1 MIAAGG
7 AATAWAP
14 AYVALGS
21 NLDDPPAQLGRAL
34 EALAR
39 LPATHLVAASSYYR
53 NPPMGDVAQPDF
65 VNAVAGLLTTLGPR
79 ALLELLQGIERAH
92 GRDRAKSVR
101 WGPRVLD
108 LDLLV
113 HGRARLREDGLELPH
128 PGIGERNFVL
138 FPLLEIAPGLDVP
151 GLGPVE
157 ALARRVGPGGL
168 VKLG

>member
-1 MIAAGG
+1 LSATAEAAG
-7 AATAWAP
+7 AWVP

-21 NLDDPPAQLGRAL
+21 NLDDPPGQLARACN
-34 EALAR
+34 ALAR
-39 LPATHLVAASSYYR
+39 LPATRLVAVSSFYG
-53 NPPMGDVAQPDF
+53 NPPMGEVLQPDF
-65 VNAVAGLLTTLGPR
+65 VNAVAGLLTQLAPR
-79 ALLELLQGIERAH
+79 ALLEALQSIERSH

-113 HGRARLREDGLELPH
+113 HGHARLCEDGLVLPH

-138 FPLLEIAPGLDVP
+138 FPLLEVAPGLDVP

-168 VKLG
+168 AKLG